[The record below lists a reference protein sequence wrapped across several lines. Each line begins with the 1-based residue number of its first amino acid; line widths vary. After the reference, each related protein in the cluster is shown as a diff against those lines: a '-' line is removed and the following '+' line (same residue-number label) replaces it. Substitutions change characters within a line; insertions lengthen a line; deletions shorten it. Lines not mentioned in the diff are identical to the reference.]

1 MAIIGGGRMGEALL
15 RGLTAHGRSPDDLQV
30 VEVSEARRDELARA
44 FPGLELLA
52 ELPASGLAADAV
64 LAVKPP
70 DVGAAAAAAGSA
82 GAGRLLSIAAGVG
95 TPAIESAAGAGV
107 RVLRAMPNTPA
118 QIGAGASAVCAGRSA
133 EPGDL
138 DWAEGV
144 LGAVGMVVQVEE
156 GLIDAVT
163 GLSGSGPAYVFLLAE
178 ALMEAGR
185 SVGLPDGISRDLT
198 VQTLLGA
205 ARLLSETGT
214 PPEELRAMVTSP
226 NGTTAAGIAALEDG
240 GFRRAVVAAV
250 VAATER
256 SRQLG

>member
-1 MAIIGGGRMGEALL
+1 MGEALL
-15 RGLTAHGRSPDDLQV
+15 RGLAAHGRRPEELQV
-30 VEVSEARRDELARA
+30 VEVSGARRDELARA
-44 FPGLELLA
+44 FPGLEVLA
-52 ELPASGLAADAV
+52 ELPASGLPADAV

-70 DVGAAAAAAGSA
+70 DVAAAAAAAGSA

-95 TPAIESAAGAGV
+95 TAAIEAAAGAGV

-118 QIGAGASAVCAGRSA
+118 QVGAGAAAVCAGRSA
-133 EPGDL
+133 RPGDL
-138 DWAEGV
+138 DWAESV
-144 LGAVGMVVQVEE
+144 LGSVGLVVRVEE

-178 ALMEAGR
+178 VLMDAGR
-185 SVGLPDGISRDLT
+185 SVGLPTDISRDLT

-214 PPEELRAMVTSP
+214 APEELRAMVTSP
-226 NGTTAAGIAALEDG
+226 NGTTAAGIAALEAG
-240 GFRRAVVAAV
+240 GFREAVAAAV
-250 VAATER
+250 RAATER

>member
-1 MAIIGGGRMGEALL
+1 MGEALL
-15 RGLTAHGRSPDDLQV
+15 RGLAAHGWRPEDLTV
-30 VEVSEARRDELARA
+30 VEVSEVRRAELAPA
-44 FPGLELLA
+44 FPGLELRA
-52 ELPASGLAADAV
+52 ELPASGLAPDAV

-70 DVGAAAAAAGSA
+70 DVAGAAAAAAAA
-82 GAGRLLSIAAGVG
+82 GAGRLLSIAAGVP
-95 TPAIESAAGAGV
+95 TPAIEAAAGSGV

-118 QIGAGASAVCAGRSA
+118 QVGTGASAVCAGSSA
-133 EPGDL
+133 APGDL
-138 DWAEGV
+138 DWAETV
-144 LGAVGMVVQVEE
+144 LGSVGLVVRVEE

-185 SVGLPDGISRDLT
+185 SVGLPDAIARDLT

-214 PPEELRAMVTSP
+214 APEELRAMVTSP

-240 GFRRAVVAAV
+240 GFRPAVAAAV
-250 VAATER
+250 RAATER

>member
-15 RGLTAHGRSPDDLQV
+15 RGLMAHGRRPEDLQV
-30 VEVSEARRDELARA
+30 VEVSGARRDELARA

-52 ELPASGLAADAV
+52 EMPASGLAADAV

-70 DVGAAAAAAGSA
+70 DVVAAAAGSGSA

-95 TPAIESAAGAGV
+95 TSAIESAAGAGV

-118 QIGAGASAVCAGRSA
+118 QIGAGASALCAGRSA
-133 EPGDL
+133 EAGDI
-138 DWAEGV
+138 DWAEAV
-144 LGAVGMVVQVEE
+144 LRAVGMVVRVEE

-178 ALMEAGR
+178 AMMEAGR
-185 SVGLPDGISRDLT
+185 SVGLADGISRDLT

-226 NGTTAAGIAALEDG
+226 KGTTAAGVAALEDR
-240 GFRRAVVAAV
+240 GFRQAVVAAV
-250 VAATER
+250 IAATER